1 MVRNI
6 CVVITARPSY
16 SRIRSLLVAIK
27 KSKKLNLQ
35 LVTTSSANLTRYGNV
50 EKIIEKDG
58 FKINYKLYNLIE
70 GDDITTPAKTTGLAI
85 IELSSVFKTL
95 NPDCIVTIADRF
107 ETISNAIA
115 ASYMNIPL
123 IHIQGGEVTGN
134 IDEKVRHSIS
144 KLSDFHFVSNEDA
157 KKRLIKM
164 GENKKTIF
172 NYGCPSIDIAVDLEE
187 INNDIISK
195 YSFLGNQLDISKKF
209 IVVLIHPVTTE
220 YMNQKRNISEL
231 ILAIK
236 NLPYQV
242 VWLWPNVDLGTD
254 IISKELRIFASDKSS
269 KNVSFIKNLDSTD
282 FLKLLNKSSC
292 LVGNSSVGIREC
304 EYLGVPV
311 VNIGHR
317 QNKRARGRNV
327 TDIKDFSSKLIEEAI
342 LNQVNKQKYTTEYI
356 YGDGKAGKRIAK
368 KLEDLILTFEK
379 VISY

>member
-209 IVVLIHPVTTE
+209 IVVLIHPVTT
-220 YMNQKRNISEL
+220 
-231 ILAIK
+231 
-236 NLPYQV
+236 
-242 VWLWPNVDLGTD
+242 
-254 IISKELRIFASDKSS
+254 
-269 KNVSFIKNLDSTD
+269 DS
-282 FLKLLNKSSC
+282 
-292 LVGNSSVGIREC
+292 
-304 EYLGVPV
+304 
-311 VNIGHR
+311 
-317 QNKRARGRNV
+317 
-327 TDIKDFSSKLIEEAI
+327 
-342 LNQVNKQKYTTEYI
+342 
-356 YGDGKAGKRIAK
+356 
-368 KLEDLILTFEK
+368 
-379 VISY
+379 

>member
-16 SRIRSLLVAIK
+16 SRIRSLLTAIK

-85 IELSSVFKTL
+85 IELSSIFKTL

-115 ASYMNIPL
+115 ASFMNIPL

-209 IVVLIHPVTTE
+209 IVVLTHPVTTE
-220 YMNQKRNISEL
+220 YINQKRNISEL
-231 ILAIK
+231 ILSIK

-269 KNVSFIKNLDSTD
+269 KNVSFIKNLDSID

-327 TDIKDFSSKLIEEAI
+327 IDIKDFSSKLIEEAI

-368 KLEDLILTFEK
+368 KLEDLILTFKK
-379 VISY
+379 VITY